1 MAIHEPFEDSNNV
14 NISELVYTDLLLL
27 ILTQTTSAY
36 AINCKEKV
44 ARYVCAMDV

>member
-1 MAIHEPFEDSNNV
+1 MAIHEPFEDSNK
-14 NISELVYTDLLLL
+14 SELVYTDLLLL
-27 ILTQTTSAY
+27 ILTKTTSAY